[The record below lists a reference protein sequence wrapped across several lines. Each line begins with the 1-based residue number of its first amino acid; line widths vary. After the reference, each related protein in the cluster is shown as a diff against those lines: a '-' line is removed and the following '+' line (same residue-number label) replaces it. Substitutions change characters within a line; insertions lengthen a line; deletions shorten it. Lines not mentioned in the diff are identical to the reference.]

1 MQTME
6 DFINDVN
13 KEFVKTI
20 GGSFVKL
27 ESGEIF
33 TNSEVDK
40 YTERKLGEFQ
50 AALFQS
56 NNKKA
61 KELTGVRIN
70 QRLVSNRS
78 KKPEKYHS
86 TTKATYLKE
95 EKTEFNIVHRPRLE
109 EVKNM
114 QLNKNEKL
122 VYYILRDFVSHPSNC
137 VMINNEVPVF
147 KELEPLV
154 SLTERTIRDALKT
167 LEEKNLLKLV
177 QTGHRKAIYI
187 NPEYY
192 ATGKEL
198 NITTL
203 ELFGLLDLD
212 QEKVESYL

>member
-1 MQTME
+1 MQPIE
-6 DFINDVN
+6 EFIIDINQ
-13 KEFVKTI
+13 EFIKTI

-27 ESGEIF
+27 DTGEIF
-33 TNSEVDK
+33 TNAEVEQYIEK
-40 YTERKLGEFQ
+40 RLSN
-50 AALFQS
+50 FQS
-56 NNKKA
+56 AQFQDNNQKA
-61 KELTGVRIN
+61 KKLTGVRIN
-70 QRLVSNRS
+70 QRLVSNNS
-78 KKPEKYHS
+78 KKPEKHRS
-86 TTKATYLKE
+86 ATKGTYLKE

-109 EVKNM
+109 EVTNM

-122 VYYILRDFVSHPSNC
+122 VYYILRDLISHPSNC
-137 VMINNEVPVF
+137 VMINNQVPVF

-203 ELFGLLDLD
+203 ELFGLLELD